1 MGNYVLNGNVIKL
14 QPFAYPDVSHLR
26 KDSLVLLGKTQ
37 QLIKRTNIGYEQMVN
52 NAIEAIK
59 TDRVK
64 LLQHRLS
71 NHVDP
76 KIFPSENATSRK
88 EFSFYQHAEPV
99 FIDKLLSDES
109 FIGFISDA
117 GRKIKDES
125 NIIRQGNIRTVPDEE
140 GGYTEFIDMSM
151 LSVSLYSLR
160 AYALKNDDTHCLFV
174 SIVFSVMFV
183 HAHPLLD
190 GNGRASRL
198 FFNMMLNNISSDY
211 IPLTELCYA
220 ARSGY
225 VLSLREAF
233 LFSEWDNIIRFYC
246 NCIHLLY
253 GSSLSDLNSMQ

>member
-1 MGNYVLNGNVIKL
+1 MENYVLNGNVIKL
-14 QPFAYPDVSHLR
+14 QPLAYPDVNHLH
-26 KDSLVLLGKTQ
+26 KDSLVLLDRTQ
-37 QLIKRTNIGYEQMVN
+37 LLLQRTNLGYEKLVS
-52 NAIEAIK
+52 NAIEVIN
-59 TDRVK
+59 TDKVK

-88 EFSFYQHAEPV
+88 EFSFYQLAGPA
-99 FIDKLLSDES
+99 FIDKLFSDDS
-109 FIGFISDA
+109 FIGFINEA
-117 GRKIKDES
+117 GRKIKDDS

-140 GGYTEFIDMSM
+140 GGYTEFIDISM
-151 LSVSLYSLR
+151 LRMSLLALR
-160 AYALKNDDTHCLFV
+160 EYALKNNGEHSLFM
-174 SIVFSVMFV
+174 SIAFSVMFV

-190 GNGRASRL
+190 GNGRTSRL
-198 FFNMMLNNISSDY
+198 FFNMMLENALSDY

-225 VLSLREAF
+225 VLSIREAF